1 MSRILRR
8 PMFRGGGKVSSYG
21 NGIASGLGYAGGGQ
35 IGGGAVYGK
44 LMPDGRYGFQNP
56 FIPIGQT
63 KSQIDAARQA
73 INQMY
78 GIADDFADV
87 GSKSNVKTQ
96 GGNILKR
103 NFNKIKNIRLPAGAN
118 LESRIGSGIKSLY
131 NLLPEEGLLSKAGR
145 FLPKV
150 AGQFPKLTKGS
161 GILAAVSGPG
171 MIAEANRPKTY
182 AALQYMKDMNQ
193 SGVFDETAGPGD
205 YEAFTLEFD
214 KLNDP
219 SKYSA
224 IPDDRGFFNKYL
236 NPMGAI
242 VGLGDKSK
250 EEIGLIVDEDNK
262 KIDEAETKAAAETG
276 KETTVDINTGNVV
289 EPVLSK
295 KERLKQTAKEY
306 QEILGEGIKKDSIFD
321 AMVEGGTRLMEGEG
335 YGSALR
341 AANTALDPIQ
351 NIKTASRKLALEEDI
366 ALRKAIAVG
375 AAKTTDM
382 SRKIA
387 AMKAGG
393 FTPEQIADAIAG
405 IKPET
410 LGEKV
415 SKLGKV
421 DGYAEYIKENNPDV
435 SVVTSKSD
443 TSKLKDGKYY
453 IADKFTIVEVKNGK
467 VVEGSSE
474 IIKSS

>member
-21 NGIASGLGYAGGGQ
+21 NGIASGMGYAGGGR
-35 IGGGAVYGK
+35 INLRVGGNPAALVNLGGGGAA
-44 LMPDGRYGFQNP
+44 P
-56 FIPIGQT
+56 
-63 KSQIDAARQA
+63 
-73 INQMY
+73 
-78 GIADDFADV
+78 
-87 GSKSNVKTQ
+87 TQ
-96 GGNILKR
+96 STIGGNIL
-103 NFNKIKNIRLPAGAN
+103 NKNVGKMSGIATKGAN
-118 LESRIGSGIKSLY
+118 LLKSPAFSEAGIMNAIKNY
-131 NLLPEEGLLSKAGR
+131 G
-145 FLPKV
+145 PKV
-150 AGQFPKLTKGS
+150 IDKTRGIVGGAIKRFPAISFGLAGEYLTRPQDVDKVIYEQEGY
-161 GILAAVSGPG
+161 GPIEG
-171 MIAEANRPKTY
+171 RMRQIFDPTYTSKMMKVYEQGFDDEGTLNASIKESTKDGLSDAEAEAKR
-182 AALQYMKDMNQ
+182 LQ
-193 SGVFDETAGPGD
+193 DELYKLRTAQAYGNPTEEPSSPG
-205 YEAFTLEFD
+205 L
-214 KLNDP
+214 
-219 SKYSA
+219 
-224 IPDDRGFFNKYL
+224 
-236 NPMGAI
+236 
-242 VGLGDKSK
+242 
-250 EEIGLIVDEDNK
+250 
-262 KIDEAETKAAAETG
+262 
-276 KETTVDINTGNVV
+276 KETVVD
-289 EPVLSK
+289 K
-295 KERLKQTAKEY
+295 KARLEKTAKEY
-306 QEILGEGIKKDSIFD
+306 EDILGAGIKKDSIFD
-321 AMVEGGTRLMEGEG
+321 AMVEGGARLYAGEG
-335 YGSALR
+335 PAAALI
-341 AANTALDPIQ
+341 AANKALDPIQ
-351 NIKTASRKLALEEDI
+351 NIRTASRKLALEEDI
-366 ALRKAIAVG
+366 AIRKAIATG

>member
-35 IGGGAVYGK
+35 IGGGAVYGQ
-44 LMPDGRYGFQNP
+44 LMPDGRYGFQKP

-63 KSQIDAARQA
+63 KSQIDAGRQA

-87 GSKSNVKTQ
+87 GSKSSNVKTQ

-131 NLLPEEGLLSKAGR
+131 NLLPEEGLLSKGSR
-145 FLPKV
+145 FATKV

-193 SGVFDETAGPGD
+193 SGVFDETSLD
-205 YEAFTLEFD
+205 YPEFTTEFD

-219 SKYSA
+219 NKYSA
-224 IPDDRGFFNKYL
+224 IPDDRGFINKYL
-236 NPMGAI
+236 NPIGAI

-250 EEIGLIVDEDNK
+250 EEIELIVDKDK
-262 KIDEAETKAAAETG
+262 KNIQSAENEAAAASG
-276 KETTVDINTGNVV
+276 KEVNVNIETGNVT
-289 EPVLSK
+289 EPVLTK
-295 KERLKQTAKEY
+295 KERLDKAAKEY
-306 QEILGEGIKKDSIFD
+306 EEILGAGIKRDSIFD
-321 AMVEGGTRLMEGEG
+321 AMIEGGTRLYEGEG
-335 YGSALR
+335 AGSAIR
-341 AANTALDPIQ
+341 AANKALDPIQ
-351 NIKTASRKLALEEDI
+351 NIKTASRKLAVEEDI
-366 ALRKAIAVG
+366 AIRKALAV
-375 AAKTTDM
+375 AKGKSNATRDLIEQY
-382 SRKIA
+382 K
-387 AMKAGG
+387 KAGLNDR
-393 FTPEQIADAIAG
+393 EIANRLSNNEVELEVIVQKMG
-405 IKPET
+405 SKPE
-410 LGEKV
+410 
-415 SKLGKV
+415 
-421 DGYAEYIKENNPDV
+421 GYKEFVRKKYPGVNILQETDP
-435 SVVTSKSD
+435 KKID
-443 TSKLKDGKYY
+443 TSVLDDGRHYITYPTDAFIEVKDGKL
-453 IADKFTIVEVKNGK
+453 VGK
-467 VVEGSSE
+467 
-474 IIKSS
+474 IDYR

>member
-35 IGGGAVYGK
+35 IGGGAVYGQ
-44 LMPDGRYGFQNP
+44 LMPDGRYGFQKP

-63 KSQIDAARQA
+63 KSQIDAGRQA

-103 NFNKIKNIRLPAGAN
+103 GFAKTKSGLGSLKTSGVLQNPVKFGTDAAIKYGAKGFGIPTAAKYLSNLKLP
-118 LESRIGSGIKSLY
+118 GSSL
-131 NLLPEEGLLSKAGR
+131 
-145 FLPKV
+145 F
-150 AGQFPKLTKGS
+150 
-161 GILAAVSGPG
+161 AAVSGPG
-171 MIAEANRPKTY
+171 IIAEANRPKTY

-219 SKYSA
+219 SKYTP

-262 KIDEAETKAAAETG
+262 KIEEAETKEAAETG
-276 KETTVDINTGNVV
+276 KEVNVDIETGNVT

-295 KERLKQTAKEY
+295 KERLEQKAKEY
-306 QEILGEGIKKDSIFD
+306 EEILGAGIKKDSIFD

-335 YGSALR
+335 FAGSLR
-341 AANTALDPIQ
+341 AANKALDPIQ
-351 NIKTASRKLALEEDI
+351 NIRTASRKLALEEDI
-366 ALRKAIAVG
+366 ALRKQLQLAQL
-375 AAKTTDM
+375 
-382 SRKIA
+382 KIQ
-387 AMKAGG
+387 
-393 FTPEQIADAIAG
+393 TCLE
-405 IKPET
+405 E
-410 LGEKV
+410 L
-415 SKLGKV
+415 LH
-421 DGYAEYIKENNPDV
+421 
-435 SVVTSKSD
+435 
-443 TSKLKDGKYY
+443 
-453 IADKFTIVEVKNGK
+453 
-467 VVEGSSE
+467 
-474 IIKSS
+474 

>member
-1 MSRILRR
+1 
-8 PMFRGGGKVSSYG
+8 MFRGGGKVSSYG
-21 NGIASGLGYAGGGQ
+21 NGIASGLADGGR
-35 IGGGAVYGK
+35 INLVKGGNPGALVN
-44 LMPDGRYGFQNP
+44 L
-56 FIPIGQT
+56 
-63 KSQIDAARQA
+63 
-73 INQMY
+73 
-78 GIADDFADV
+78 
-87 GSKSNVKTQ
+87 GSGANAPTTSVVNQ
-96 GGNILKR
+96 GGNILTR
-103 NFNKIKNIRLPAGAN
+103 NISKIKNLGTGN
-118 LESRIGSGIKSLY
+118 LESRIGQGIKGLY
-131 NLLPEEGLLSKAGR
+131 NLLPEEGLLAKGSR
-145 FLPKV
+145 FLTSQLPKTV
-150 AGQFPKLTKGS
+150 KGS

-171 MIAEANRPKTY
+171 IIAEANRPKTY
-182 AALQYMKDMNQ
+182 AALEYMKEMNQ
-193 SGVFDETAGPGD
+193 SGVFDETAIPTMDGELGEYD
-205 YEAFTLEFD
+205 KFTLEFD

-219 SKYSA
+219 SKYTA

-262 KIDEAETKAAAETG
+262 KIEEKATQEAADSGEEVN
-276 KETTVDINTGNVV
+276 VDIKTGNVT

-295 KERLKQTAKEY
+295 KERLEQKAKEY
-306 QEILGEGIKKDSIFD
+306 EEILGAGIKRDSIFD

-335 YGSALR
+335 FAGSLR
-341 AANTALDPIQ
+341 AANKALDPIQ
-351 NIKTASRKLALEEDI
+351 NIRTASRKLALEEDI
-366 ALRKAIAVG
+366 AIRKAIATG

>member
-21 NGIASGLGYAGGGQ
+21 NGIATGLASGGRVNLRVGGNPAALVNLGSGAG
-35 IGGGAVYGK
+35 A
-44 LMPDGRYGFQNP
+44 P
-56 FIPIGQT
+56 
-63 KSQIDAARQA
+63 
-73 INQMY
+73 
-78 GIADDFADV
+78 
-87 GSKSNVKTQ
+87 TQ
-96 GGNILKR
+96 SVVNTGGNILTR
-103 NFNKIKNIRLPAGAN
+103 NINKLKNLGTGNI
-118 LESRIGSGIKSLY
+118 ESRLGQGIKSLY
-131 NLLPEEGLLSKAGR
+131 NLLPEEGLLSKGSR
-145 FLPKV
+145 FLTS
-150 AGQFPKLTKGS
+150 QFPKGLKFGTG
-161 GILAAVSGPG
+161 LAALSGPG
-171 MIAEANRPKTY
+171 VIMEANRPKTY

-219 SKYSA
+219 SKYTA
-224 IPDDRGFFNKYL
+224 IPDDRGFFNKYI

-262 KIDEAETKAAAETG
+262 KIEEAETKEAAETG
-276 KETTVDINTGNVV
+276 KEVNVDIETGNVT

-295 KERLKQTAKEY
+295 KERLEQKAKEY
-306 QEILGEGIKKDSIFD
+306 EEILGAGIKKDSIFD

-335 YGSALR
+335 FAGSLR
-341 AANTALDPIQ
+341 AANKALDPIQ
-351 NIKTASRKLALEEDI
+351 NIRTASRKLALEEDI
-366 ALRKAIAVG
+366 ALRKAIATG

-387 AMKAGG
+387 ALQAGG
-393 FTPEQIADAIAG
+393 YTPEQIADAIAG

-435 SVVTSKSD
+435 SVVTSKVDVS
-443 TSKLKDGKYY
+443 TKPDGKYY
-453 IADKFTIVEVKNGK
+453 IADKFTIVEVKDGK
-467 VVEGSSE
+467 VVKGSEE

>member
-35 IGGGAVYGK
+35 IGGGAVYGQ
-44 LMPDGRYGFQNP
+44 LMPDGRYGFQKP

-63 KSQIDAARQA
+63 KSQIDAGRQA

-103 NFNKIKNIRLPAGAN
+103 GFAKTKSGLGSLKTSGVLQNPVKFGTDAAIKYGAKGFGIPTAAKYLSNLKLP
-118 LESRIGSGIKSLY
+118 GSSL
-131 NLLPEEGLLSKAGR
+131 
-145 FLPKV
+145 F
-150 AGQFPKLTKGS
+150 
-161 GILAAVSGPG
+161 AAVSGPG
-171 MIAEANRPKTY
+171 IIAEANRPKTY

-219 SKYSA
+219 SKYTE

-262 KIDEAETKAAAETG
+262 KIEEAETKEAAETG
-276 KETTVDINTGNVV
+276 KEVNVDIETGNVT

-295 KERLKQTAKEY
+295 KERL
-306 QEILGEGIKKDSIFD
+306 
-321 AMVEGGTRLMEGEG
+321 
-335 YGSALR
+335 
-341 AANTALDPIQ
+341 
-351 NIKTASRKLALEEDI
+351 
-366 ALRKAIAVG
+366 
-375 AAKTTDM
+375 
-382 SRKIA
+382 
-387 AMKAGG
+387 
-393 FTPEQIADAIAG
+393 EQV
-405 IKPET
+405 
-410 LGEKV
+410 L
-415 SKLGKV
+415 
-421 DGYAEYIKENNPDV
+421 
-435 SVVTSKSD
+435 
-443 TSKLKDGKYY
+443 
-453 IADKFTIVEVKNGK
+453 
-467 VVEGSSE
+467 
-474 IIKSS
+474 